1 MPYIKILIHAVW
13 ATKDRKPLMDRS
25 SKDAICNHIREYAK
39 SKNIFV
45 LNVNGWNDHLH
56 CILSL
61 SSDQNVSTVMNLIKG
76 ESSYWANRN
85 LTFAE
90 KFGWQ
95 DDYFAVSVSQS
106 GFDALNQYVNNQEE
120 HHKRKTFQQE
130 YNEFIKKYQFEE

>member
-1 MPYIKILIHAVW
+1 VW
-13 ATKDRKPLMDRS
+13 ATKDRKPLMNKS
-25 SKDAICNHIREYAK
+25 AKDASCSHIKEYAK

-45 LNVNGWNDHLH
+45 LNVNGWSDHLH

-106 GFDALNQYVNNQEE
+106 GLDALNQYINNQEE

-130 YNEFIKKYQFEE
+130 YDEFMKKYEIDE